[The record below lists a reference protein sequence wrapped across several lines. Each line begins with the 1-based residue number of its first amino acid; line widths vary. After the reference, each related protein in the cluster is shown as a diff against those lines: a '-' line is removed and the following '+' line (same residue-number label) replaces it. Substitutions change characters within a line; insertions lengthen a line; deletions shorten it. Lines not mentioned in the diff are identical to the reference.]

1 MRESPS
7 APGRWLDTNAFSG
20 EVPAS
25 LQNLSRLAS
34 LTLFS
39 NRLTGLLPSGLA
51 KFRDKAYN
59 NSGLCLD
66 ATSACH
72 LSLPAPCNG
81 TAVGICY
88 CSAGVQGSQTCT
100 PEGVFAPCSCGSY
113 RIPGNSRRGQRGIS
127 RSTLALIVV
136 GAVVGTLLLVFLF
149 AILAV
154 RYANVKRGGSGWDCS
169 KAYIKTP

>member
-1 MRESPS
+1 MYQSPS
-7 APGRWLDTNAFSG
+7 APNRWLDTNAFSG

-25 LQNLSRLAS
+25 LQNLPHLAS

-39 NRLTGLLPSGLA
+39 NRLTGLLPAGLA

-66 ATSACH
+66 STSACH
-72 LSLPAPCNG
+72 YAVAAPCNG

-88 CSAGVQGSQTCT
+88 CSAGVQGSRTCT
-100 PEGVFAPCSCGSY
+100 AEGVFAACSCGTY
-113 RIPGNSRRGQRGIS
+113 HIPGSSSGQGGVS
-127 RSTLALIVV
+127 GATLALIVA
-136 GAVVGTLLLVFLF
+136 GAVGGTLLLVFLF

-154 RYANVKRGGSGWDCS
+154 RYANVKRGGSGWDRS
-169 KAYIKTP
+169 KAYTKTP